1 LLQMHRYK
9 KNFVNLG
16 ALVSSWRKL
25 FLPLLSRMQ
34 SGKAQRHEAAQS
46 KIFVNH
52 SALVLSW
59 RYLFCHREEEKSHT
73 CLSADRDAQMKECG
87 RGGATS
93 KTYLDNKIYLCIR
106 DKELSSSI
114 CLC

>member
-1 LLQMHRYK
+1 VAKILATKAQRHEATQRKFL
-9 KNFVNLG
+9 VNLG
-16 ALVSSWRKL
+16 ALVSSWRDH
-25 FLPLLSRMQ
+25 FLA
-34 SGKAQRHEAAQS
+34 SGKKKKATS
-46 KIFVNH
+46 
-52 SALVLSW
+52 
-59 RYLFCHREEEKSHT
+59 
-73 CLSADRDAQMKECG
+73 LSADRDAQIKECG

>member
-1 LLQMHRYK
+1 VPWCLRGEIIFLL
-9 KNFVNLG
+9 
-16 ALVSSWRKL
+16 
-25 FLPLLSRMQ
+25 P
-34 SGKAQRHEAAQS
+34 
-46 KIFVNH
+46 
-52 SALVLSW
+52 
-59 RYLFCHREEEKSHT
+59 EEKSHT
-73 CLSADRDAQMKECG
+73 SLSADRDAQIKECG